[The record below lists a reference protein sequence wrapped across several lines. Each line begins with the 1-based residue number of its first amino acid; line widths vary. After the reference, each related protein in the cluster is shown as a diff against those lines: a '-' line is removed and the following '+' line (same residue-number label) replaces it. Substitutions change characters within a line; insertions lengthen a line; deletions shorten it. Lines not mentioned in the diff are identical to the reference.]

1 MRAATAVV
9 LSLAAAVAACN
20 HAPVEYRHN
29 RWDYW
34 SFTKRVGDQPE
45 PNYLPWAMHRESLPD
60 GSEGLVVCRWGD
72 DALPLHYFVESPVI
86 PESLATDW
94 GERRAEDYVTAVD
107 EAFALWQ
114 RAIGGPSRFAR
125 VESAKEA
132 QVTIHLAAEV
142 EEVDE
147 GQVLGVVHGEANRC
161 TVEKAG
167 PAPDT
172 VKIEFAPHDASVFI
186 ADAMGLLTPRQVRA
200 VALHEI
206 GHVLGVSGQHSPL
219 AGDVMYAVAGDRRI
233 EALSEHDKNTLRSLY
248 SLAPGTVY
256 ARLADVHPPKIG
268 DVRREPPKLAGETR
282 DPRHGFGVQF
292 PKGWQVIKTPS
303 GWIAVDGVSWD
314 YDASI
319 QVVSSRGSVG
329 QHLSLLAGQSRAR
342 GDDVRREVFELDG
355 APVARLIAKGAERA
369 EQSDVVDWGDGF
381 VLVVMAD
388 ARSVD
393 FEFYRPW
400 FQRVL
405 LSVQHV
411 DSPLTPKPKA
421 SQ

>member
-1 MRAATAVV
+1 MRLACALASV
-9 LSLAAAVAACN
+9 LALCGCKS
-20 HAPVEYRHN
+20 APVEYRHN

-34 SFTKRVGDQPE
+34 SFAKRFGELPE
-45 PNYLPWAMHRESLPD
+45 PNYLPWALYREGLPD
-60 GSEGLVVCRWGD
+60 GKEGLVVCRWAD
-72 DALPLHYFVESPVI
+72 DALPLRYFVESPVI
-86 PESLATDW
+86 PESLAGEW
-94 GERRAEDYVTAVD
+94 GERRPEDYVAAVD
-107 EAFALWQ
+107 DAFSLWQ
-114 RAIGGPSRFAR
+114 RAIGGSARFTR
-125 VESAKEA
+125 VESAREA
-132 QVTIHLAAEV
+132 QVVIHLAAEIQQI
-142 EEVDE
+142 DE
-147 GQVLGVVHGEANRC
+147 GQVLGVVHGEAERC
-161 TVEKAG
+161 KVTKAG
-167 PAPDT
+167 PTPDQ
-172 VKIEFAPHDASVFI
+172 VQIRFAPHDASVFI
-186 ADAMGLLTPRQVRA
+186 ADSMGLLTPRQVRA

-233 EALSEHDKNTLRSLY
+233 EALSEHDKNTLRALY
-248 SLAPGTVY
+248 SLPPGTVY
-256 ARLADVHPPKIG
+256 ARLADVQPPKIG
-268 DVRREPPKLAGETR
+268 SVRRDPPTLAGETI

-319 QVVSSRGSVG
+319 QVVASRGDVG
-329 QHLSLLAGQSRAR
+329 SHLSLLAGSSRAR

-355 APVARLIAKGAERA
+355 ETVVRLIARGPERA

-388 ARSVD
+388 ATTKD

-411 DSPLTPKPKA
+411 DSPVTRKPKA
-421 SQ
+421 SR